1 MSLQK
6 GNTSRTRGQKHQNTK
21 AFKNNLHDTSKMTKF
36 INKIE
41 VTNVCQRCKAIIEWK
56 IKYKKYKVMKNLR
69 TCVKCNNKTVKQS
82 YTVICGQCCVKYKIC
97 AKCGTSDLLN
107 NNSTVEDSQ
116 KLAAEEEGEE
126 EKDEVDEENAEE
138 SDSA

>member
-1 MSLQK
+1 MSVQK
-6 GNTSRTRGQKHQNTK
+6 GNTHRSRGQKHQNTR

-56 IKYKKYKVMKNLR
+56 IKYKKYKVMKNPKS
-69 TCVKCNNKTVKQS
+69 CVKCNNKTVKQS
-82 YTVICGQCCVKYKIC
+82 YTVICAECCTKLKIC

-107 NNSTVEDSQ
+107 STDEDPQ
-116 KLAAEEEGEE
+116 NLAAEEE
-126 EKDEVDEENAEE
+126 DEADDDSVEE
-138 SDSA
+138 SDST